1 MEMSAMIRVISA
13 MLFIVLY
20 AVPIR
25 AQDNIDKSLLMDYF
39 QEQQFEKAIQYLEGV
54 KPQQA
59 NGLALLASAYYQ
71 SGQLMQAEKNYK
83 LVLERDSNH
92 IQAHQALGNIARQ
105 QKQPIITK
113 AHFEKLVALRP
124 TNPLYY
130 KQLSQAC
137 SNIVGLEDSAFNYMW
152 MAYQLNPKDVSV
164 VTSLSYDFMDQEEY
178 SRADSMLKQ
187 FMLIDSSQVII
198 ISQLVKI
205 SYQLKDLPSAT
216 MYGERLMATGA
227 IDLSAYAFL
236 AASYYSLKKY
246 DSCITVQDRTD
257 LMTKGN
263 TPERIIYYAGL
274 SYARMKQYDKSN
286 ELIQRCIDLTK
297 SKSLD
302 GYYATL
308 ADNYEQ
314 MKQFRRAISYYDT
327 SYYLFKDPMRQ
338 YGIGRIYEQHLQD
351 PLNAKKHYKQYV
363 QNAKPLNKEEES
375 IHNYVKER
383 IKNL

>member
-1 MEMSAMIRVISA
+1 MIRAITA
-13 MLFIVLY
+13 MLLILS
-20 AVPIR
+20 AAPIK
-25 AQDNIDKSLLMDYF
+25 AQDNMDKGLLMDYF
-39 QEQQFEKAIQYLEGV
+39 QEQQFEKAIQYLEGTV
-54 KPQQA
+54 KPQYA
-59 NGLALLASAYYQ
+59 NGLALLGSAYYQ
-71 SGQLMQAEKNYK
+71 SGQLTQAEKNYK
-83 LVLERDSNH
+83 LVLEKDSNH
-92 IQAHQALGNIARQ
+92 IQAHQTLGNIARQ
-105 QKQPIITK
+105 QKKPLVSK

-124 TNPLYY
+124 TNASYY

-178 SRADSMLKQ
+178 GRADSILKQ
-187 FMLIDSSQVII
+187 YMLIDSSQANV

-205 SYQLKDLPSAT
+205 SYLQKDLLSAT
-216 MYGERLMATGA
+216 IYGERLMTMGVL
-227 IDLSAYAFL
+227 DLNAFAYL
-236 AASYYSLKKY
+236 SVSYYSLKKY
-246 DSCITVQDRTD
+246 DSCITVYDRTV

-263 TPERIIYYAGL
+263 APETIIYYAGI
-274 SYARMKQYDKSN
+274 SYARMKQYEKSN
-286 ELIQRCIDLTK
+286 ELIQRCIDLAK

-302 GYYATL
+302 NYYATL

-363 QNAKPLNKEEES
+363 QNAKPENKEEES

>member
-1 MEMSAMIRVISA
+1 MIRTIIF
-13 MLFIVLY
+13 MLLF
-20 AVPIR
+20 AVPAM
-25 AQDNIDKSLLMDYF
+25 AQDNIDKALLMDYF
-39 QEQQFEKAIQYLEGV
+39 QEQQFDKAIQYLEGV

-71 SGQLMQAEKNYK
+71 SGQMMPAEKYYT
-83 LVLERDSNH
+83 LVLAQDSNH

-105 QKQPIITK
+105 QKQPLLAI

-130 KQLSQAC
+130 KQLSIAC
-137 SNIVGLEDSAFNYMW
+137 GNVVGLQDSAFNYMW

-164 VTSLSYDFMDQEEY
+164 VTALSADLIDEKEY
-178 SRADSMLKQ
+178 ARADSLLKQ
-187 FMLIDSSQVII
+187 YMLIDSSQVMV
-198 ISQLVKI
+198 ISQLVKT
-205 SYQLKDLPSAT
+205 SYLQKDFSSAT
-216 MYGERLMATGA
+216 LYGERLMAMNALELTA
-227 IDLSAYAFL
+227 FSYLSV
-236 AASYYSLKKY
+236 SYYALKKY
-246 DSCITVQDRTD
+246 DSCIIVYDKTAA
-257 LMTKGN
+257 MTRGN
-263 TPERIIYYAGL
+263 APETIIYYAGI
-274 SYARMKQYDKSN
+274 SYARMKQFDKSN
-286 ELIQRCIDLTK
+286 ELIQRCIDLAK

-302 GYYATL
+302 SYYATL

-351 PLNAKKHYKQYV
+351 PLNAKKHYRQYV
-363 QNAKPLNKEEES
+363 KDAKPENKEEES
-375 IHNYVKER
+375 IHTYVKER